1 MAYAYKVNRVT
12 IFGNSYDGAEE
23 WSTGFFLG
31 QTAADVGT
39 PNEAMAAA
47 IKAAW
52 ATFYGAGANMFGYR
66 WKTDG
71 VKIAHLKTDGKTDL
85 DNVVTSYYTTPV
97 QGASTGIG
105 FPPQVSVVAT
115 LLADNGRG
123 LAGKGRM
130 FLPGIQQGLDATG
143 HMGSPFPQTLATNL
157 AAMFATIESSF
168 DVVGQLINA
177 SQGRI
182 AIGGTAPL
190 NRDVTHIRVGN
201 VYDTQRRRR
210 NQLTEIYSTDEI

>member
-1 MAYAYKVNRVT
+1 VT

-23 WSTGFFLG
+23 WSTGFYLG
-31 QTAADVGT
+31 QLDSDVGT

-47 IKAAW
+47 IKSAW
-52 ATFYGAGANMFGYR
+52 ATFFGAGANMIGYR

-85 DNVVTSYYTTPV
+85 DNVVTSYFTTPV
-97 QGASTGIG
+97 AGPSTGIG

-130 FLPGIQQGLDATG
+130 FIPGVQQGLDATG
-143 HMGSPFPQTLATNL
+143 HMGSPYPQTLATNL
-157 AAMFATIESSF
+157 AAFFADIQSSF

-182 AIGGTAPL
+182 VAGGTGPL
-190 NRDVTHIRVGN
+190 NRAVTHVRVGN

-210 NQLTEIYSTDEI
+210 NQLSEVYSTDEI